1 MISNIKLLITYLYRK
16 KLVFF
21 VPKENKTPNQQ
32 KVFNEMPLKMALKD
46 ALFAMLSKQMLLYEL
61 AYHISTVN
69 ESKYA
74 VELFMGEF
82 GGVGPC

>member
-32 KVFNEMPLKMALKD
+32 KVFNEMALKD

>member
-1 MISNIKLLITYLYRK
+1 LISNIKLLITYLYRK

-32 KVFNEMPLKMALKD
+32 KVFNEMALKD